1 MDPGRLETWREDL
14 RNAVASAVLDF
25 EDRYGYP
32 PGENIVSEPDAIAAA
47 RLAAVRPAIPADL
60 VDLYAAV
67 GAVDLPDIGNGFFLH
82 TASHVAHAHQL
93 RDLWHVRGRH
103 DVDVVV
109 FASDGGGTQYAL
121 ATPAGSRIYRLPP
134 DLVLDGIY
142 SSEDQRFDM
151 AAPDLSTF
159 LDRLLQAVK
168 TFAASSTPPSL

>member
-1 MDPGRLETWREDL
+1 M
-14 RNAVASAVLDF
+14 LDF

-32 PGENIVSEPDAIAAA
+32 PDENVVSEPDTIAAA
-47 RLAAVRPAIPADL
+47 RLAAARRAIPADL

-67 GAVDLPDIGNGFFLH
+67 GAIDLPDIGNGFFLH
-82 TASHVAHAHQL
+82 RASDVAHTHES

-103 DVDVVV
+103 DADVVV

-121 ATPAGSRIYRLPP
+121 ATPAGSPVYRLPP

-142 SSEDQRFDM
+142 TSEDPRFDM

-159 LDRLLQAVK
+159 LDRLLQSVRM
-168 TFAASSTPPSL
+168 FAASSTPPSL

>member
-1 MDPGRLETWREDL
+1 MDSGQLVIWREDL
-14 RNAVASAVLDF
+14 REAVASAMLDF
-25 EDRYGYP
+25 EDRYRYP
-32 PGENIVSEPDAIAAA
+32 PGENAVSGPDTTAAARIAAA
-47 RLAAVRPAIPADL
+47 RPAIPAVL

-82 TASHVAHAHQL
+82 TASHVTHAHEA
-93 RDLWHVRGRH
+93 RDLWHVSGRH
-103 DVDVVV
+103 HADVVV

-121 ATPAGSRIYRLPP
+121 ATPAGSPVYRLPP

-142 SSEDQRFDM
+142 SSDDPHFNV
-151 AAPDLSTF
+151 AAPDLSNF

>member
-1 MDPGRLETWREDL
+1 MDPDQLRTWREDL
-14 RNAVASAVLDF
+14 RKGVASAVLDF

-32 PGENIVSEPDAIAAA
+32 PDENVVSEPDTIAAA

-60 VDLYAAV
+60 VDVYAAV

-82 TASHVAHAHQL
+82 TASDVAHIHES
-93 RDLWHVRGRH
+93 RNLWHVRGRH
-103 DVDVVV
+103 DADVVV

-121 ATPAGSRIYRLPP
+121 ATPAGSPVYRLPP
-134 DLVLDGIY
+134 GLVLDGVY
-142 SSEDQRFDM
+142 TSEDPRFDM

>member
-1 MDPGRLETWREDL
+1 VDSGRLVIWREDL
-14 RNAVASAVLDF
+14 RKAVASAVLDF
-25 EDRYGYP
+25 EDRYGYA
-32 PGENIVSEPDAIAAA
+32 PGENAVSGPDTTSAALIAAA
-47 RLAAVRPAIPADL
+47 RPAIPAVL

-82 TASHVAHAHQL
+82 TASQVAHAHEA

-103 DVDVVV
+103 DADVVI

-121 ATPAGSRIYRLPP
+121 ATPAGSPVYRLPP

-142 SSEDQRFDM
+142 TSEDPRFNV

-159 LDRLLQAVK
+159 LDRVLQAVK

>member
-14 RNAVASAVLDF
+14 RKAVASAVQDF

-32 PGENIVSEPDAIAAA
+32 PDENVVSEPDTIAAEQ
-47 RLAAVRPAIPADL
+47 LAVVRPAIPDDL
-60 VDLYAAV
+60 VNLYAAV
-67 GAVDLPDIGNGFFLH
+67 GVVDLPDIGNGFFLH
-82 TASHVAHAHQL
+82 TASHVAHAQEA
-93 RDLWHVRGRH
+93 RNLWHVRGRH
-103 DVDVVV
+103 DADVVV

-121 ATPAGSRIYRLPP
+121 ATPPGSAVYRLPP

-142 SSEDQRFDM
+142 TSEDPRFDV

-168 TFAASSTPPSL
+168 TFAASSTPASL

>member
-1 MDPGRLETWREDL
+1 MDSDRLVIWREDL
-14 RNAVASAVLDF
+14 RKAVASAVLDF

-32 PGENIVSEPDAIAAA
+32 PGGNAVSEPDTTATALI
-47 RLAAVRPAIPADL
+47 AAVRPAIPTAL
-60 VDLYAAV
+60 VSLYAAV

-82 TASHVAHAHQL
+82 TASHVTQAHEA

-103 DVDVVV
+103 DADVVV

-121 ATPAGSRIYRLPP
+121 ATPAGSPVYRLPP

-142 SSEDQRFDM
+142 TSEDPRFDV

>member
-1 MDPGRLETWREDL
+1 MDPGRLRTWREDL
-14 RNAVASAVLDF
+14 RKAVASAVLDF

-32 PGENIVSEPDAIAAA
+32 PDENVVSEPDTIAAA
-47 RLAAVRPAIPADL
+47 RLGAVRPAIPADL
-60 VDLYAAV
+60 VDVYAAV
-67 GAVDLPDIGNGFFLH
+67 GAVDLPDVGNGFFLH
-82 TASHVAHAHQL
+82 RASDVARIHES

-103 DVDVVV
+103 DADVVV

-121 ATPAGSRIYRLPP
+121 ATPAGSPVYRLPP

-142 SSEDQRFDM
+142 TSEDPRFDM

-168 TFAASSTPPSL
+168 TFAASSRPPSL